1 MTNNEGEAW
10 GGVELD
16 RAEAE
21 LRQVLAVRMQRAVP
35 ADLVVTTRTEI
46 EKREFTAYAK
56 GWRDRGEHED
66 QRRRAAAALRSPGG
80 GTGTHGG
87 TDGYGTPP
95 HRDSVG
101 KILPFPQQTPPPTSP
116 TPEPP
121 QRRPQPQP
129 QSQPHPHPHPPS
141 ARPHPSDGDL

>member
-46 EKREFTAYAK
+46 EKREFKAYGQ

-66 QRRRAAAALRSPGG
+66 QRRRAAAALRSQSHAPAA
-80 GTGTHGG
+80 
-87 TDGYGTPP
+87 PP
-95 HRDSVG
+95 HRDAGG
-101 KILPFPQQTPPPTSP
+101 KILPFPQQTPPPA
-116 TPEPP
+116 TP
-121 QRRPQPQP
+121 
-129 QSQPHPHPHPPS
+129 SQPHPHPHPHPHPPT
-141 ARPHPSDGDL
+141 ARPHPSDDDL

>member
-46 EKREFTAYAK
+46 EKREFKAYGQ

-66 QRRRAAAALRSPGG
+66 QRRRSAAALRSQGQGQAAPPRRDPG
-80 GTGTHGG
+80 
-87 TDGYGTPP
+87 
-95 HRDSVG
+95 G
-101 KILPFPQQTPPPTSP
+101 KILPFPQQTPPPV
-116 TPEPP
+116 TP
-121 QRRPQPQP
+121 
-129 QSQPHPHPHPPS
+129 PHPHPHPPT
-141 ARPHPSDGDL
+141 ARPHPSDDDL

>member
-46 EKREFTAYAK
+46 EKREFRAYGQ
-56 GWRDRGEHED
+56 GWRDRGEHEE
-66 QRRRAAAALRSPGG
+66 QRSRSAA
-80 GTGTHGG
+80 
-87 TDGYGTPP
+87 P
-95 HRDSVG
+95 HRDPGG
-101 KILPFPQQTPPPTSP
+101 KILPFPQQTPPPAA
-116 TPEPP
+116 PP
-121 QRRPQPQP
+121 H
-129 QSQPHPHPHPPS
+129 PHPHPHPPT
-141 ARPHPSDGDL
+141 ARPHPSDDDL

>member
-46 EKREFTAYAK
+46 EKREFKAYGQ

-66 QRRRAAAALRSPGG
+66 QRRRSAAALRSQGQAQGQTAPPRRDPG
-80 GTGTHGG
+80 
-87 TDGYGTPP
+87 
-95 HRDSVG
+95 G
-101 KILPFPQQTPPPTSP
+101 KILPFPQQTPPPV
-116 TPEPP
+116 TP
-121 QRRPQPQP
+121 
-129 QSQPHPHPHPPS
+129 PHPHPHPPT
-141 ARPHPSDGDL
+141 ARPHPSDDDL

>member
-46 EKREFTAYAK
+46 EKREFKAYAQ
-56 GWRDRGEHED
+56 GWRDRGEHEE
-66 QRRRAAAALRSPGG
+66 QRRRSAAALRSPG
-80 GTGTHGG
+80 
-87 TDGYGTPP
+87 TPP
-95 HRDSVG
+95 RRDAVG
-101 KILPFPQQTPPPTSP
+101 KILPFPQQTPPQGSP
-116 TPEPP
+116 PP
-121 QRRPQPQP
+121 
-129 QSQPHPHPHPPS
+129 PHPHPHPPS
-141 ARPHPSDGDL
+141 ARPHPSDDDL

>member
-46 EKREFTAYAK
+46 EKREFKAYGQ

-66 QRRRAAAALRSPGG
+66 QRRRSAAALRSQSQGPGPG
-80 GTGTHGG
+80 PAA
-87 TDGYGTPP
+87 PP
-95 HRDSVG
+95 RRDAGG
-101 KILPFPQQTPPPTSP
+101 KILPFPQQTPPPAAS
-116 TPEPP
+116 
-121 QRRPQPQP
+121 
-129 QSQPHPHPHPPS
+129 PHPHPHPPS
-141 ARPHPSDGDL
+141 ARPHPSDDDS

>member
-46 EKREFTAYAK
+46 EKREFKAYGQ
-56 GWRDRGEHED
+56 GWRDRGEHEE
-66 QRRRAAAALRSPGG
+66 QRRRSAAALRSQNQGQGQSQGQTAPPRRDPG
-80 GTGTHGG
+80 
-87 TDGYGTPP
+87 
-95 HRDSVG
+95 G
-101 KILPFPQQTPPPTSP
+101 KILPFPQQTPPPATPPHQQTPSP
-116 TPEPP
+116 ATP
-121 QRRPQPQP
+121 
-129 QSQPHPHPHPPS
+129 PHPHPHPPG
-141 ARPHPSDGDL
+141 ARPHPSDDDL

>member
-46 EKREFTAYAK
+46 EKREFEAYGQ

-66 QRRRAAAALRSPGG
+66 QRRRSAAALRSQGHAQG
-80 GTGTHGG
+80 QAA
-87 TDGYGTPP
+87 P
-95 HRDSVG
+95 HRRDPGG
-101 KILPFPQQTPPPTSP
+101 KILPFPQQTPSPGTPPP
-116 TPEPP
+116 PVTP
-121 QRRPQPQP
+121 
-129 QSQPHPHPHPPS
+129 PHPHPHPPT
-141 ARPHPSDGDL
+141 ARQHPSDEDL

>member
-46 EKREFTAYAK
+46 EKREFEAYGQ

-66 QRRRAAAALRSPGG
+66 QRRRSAAALRSQGQAQGQAAPPRRDPG
-80 GTGTHGG
+80 
-87 TDGYGTPP
+87 
-95 HRDSVG
+95 G
-101 KILPFPQQTPPPTSP
+101 KILPFPQQTPPPV
-116 TPEPP
+116 PP
-121 QRRPQPQP
+121 
-129 QSQPHPHPHPPS
+129 PHPHPHPPT
-141 ARPHPSDGDL
+141 ARQHPSDDDL

>member
-21 LRQVLAVRMQRAVP
+21 LRQVLAVRLQRAVP

-46 EKREFTAYAK
+46 EKREFRAYGQ
-56 GWRDRGEHED
+56 GWRDRGEHEE
-66 QRRRAAAALRSPGG
+66 QRHRSAAALRSPGAA
-80 GTGTHGG
+80 
-87 TDGYGTPP
+87 PR
-95 HRDSVG
+95 RDAGG

-116 TPEPP
+116 SRPETPTPT
-121 QRRPQPQP
+121 
-129 QSQPHPHPHPPS
+129 PHPHPHPPA
-141 ARPHPSDGDL
+141 ARPRPSNDDL

>member
-1 MTNNEGEAW
+1 MTNNEGEPW

-46 EKREFTAYAK
+46 EKREFKAYGQ

-66 QRRRAAAALRSPGG
+66 QRRRSAALRSPGA
-80 GTGTHGG
+80 
-87 TDGYGTPP
+87 PP
-95 HRDSVG
+95 HRDPGG
-101 KILPFPQQTPPPTSP
+101 KILPFPQQTPPPAAPSHP
-116 TPEPP
+116 H
-121 QRRPQPQP
+121 
-129 QSQPHPHPHPPS
+129 PHPHPHPPS
-141 ARPHPSDGDL
+141 ARPHPSDDDL